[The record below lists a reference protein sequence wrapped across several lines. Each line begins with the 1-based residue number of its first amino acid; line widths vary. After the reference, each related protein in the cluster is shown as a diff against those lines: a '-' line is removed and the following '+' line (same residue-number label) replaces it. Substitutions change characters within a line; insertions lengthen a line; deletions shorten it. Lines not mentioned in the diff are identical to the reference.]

1 MVTDLEKRFVY
12 FSSLIKEGKY
22 KPFWERLEEKLKTNN
37 ISYGFIEGTRDIWCR
52 DYMPVQVKEDEYV
65 QFRYFPDYLITPK
78 HIEKLTIP
86 SETRITKRI
95 NKRESDLVVD
105 GGNVISYRDKFILTE
120 KVFDENSNL
129 ERETVIKKLKS
140 ALNTDQIY
148 FIPKEPYDIIGHADG
163 FVRFVDENRIIVNN
177 YSHQS
182 ISWKKKM
189 DKALKDTGLEV
200 ITFPTEVT
208 DEKNEEGVYSAKGIY
223 INFAQ
228 IGRKILFPQFGF
240 KTDSIA
246 LKEAKKEFPDCD
258 IIPVDSNEIAM
269 DGGVLNCIT
278 WNNKF
283 STKTSLTKGVKKAPT
298 FEEQEEFVYDNIDF
312 YLSSCDYERI
322 SNGFEKAWMG
332 NEGEFMGDT
341 DYKKVVYRH
350 LENLI
355 PKNLIPQYYVDK
367 TVDLILEY
375 MESIGQYGVDFGEN

>member
-1 MVTDLEKRFVY
+1 LDILHTIWD
-12 FSSLIKEGKY
+12 
-22 KPFWERLEEKLKTNN
+22 TNQLH
-37 ISYGFIEGTRDIWCR
+37 IWSEVIENTRDKTQDLAVNHSQR
-52 DYMPVQVKEDEYV
+52 DRKHPFTGSFSQILNVLKQINVKQIITEDIATNWLV
-65 QFRYFPDYLITPK
+65 LNIPTLKNRP
-78 HIEKLTIP
+78 IP